1 MAKGIMVM
9 KLGLSK
15 LRMMSELCNDDE
27 YSGVEE
33 ILSSQSYA
41 AQGTEEISSPYE
53 FFVGRVYAAF

>member
-15 LRMMSELCNDDE
+15 LRMMSELCDDDE

-41 AQGTEEISSPYE
+41 AQGTEEISST
-53 FFVGRVYAAF
+53 F